1 MLDSEAYTLVTTSSH
16 HQNYDDYVA
25 VKSGKDSDLNVSL
38 EAALR
43 RQYPELALTSTVSR
57 NVNLLAFAF
66 AGHAS
71 ATLDIVD
78 ESVLRTRYVSGAS
91 LRESRTFAKYL
102 YKWGD
107 EYFIVYIVYINYYE
121 TRQYILR
128 EPSEGETAMSSNGRT
143 DELLKA
149 IGKWQIPPPAG
160 DKWVYVYD
168 GYWFRSRALY
178 DQVKN
183 ASWDDVILNEGMK
196 KQITSLMHK
205 FFDSREIYKNLGVSW
220 KRGVIFHGPA
230 GNGKTISI
238 KALMNSLFRSNGLSI
253 PSLYVKSA
261 TSTYSIR
268 SVFQQ
273 ARYMSPCLLIFE
285 DIDTIVTKNTRSYF
299 FNEVDGL
306 ENNDGIFM
314 VASTN
319 HLDKLDAGLSSR
331 PSRFDRKYLF
341 PLPSEEERKL
351 YCQFWR
357 RRLKKKEVDVEFPA
371 KICPAA
377 ALITDGFSFAYMQE
391 AFVATLLAIALRRSD
406 GDDGKEIDKVEE
418 SQDHSGDDGDRDL
431 NDYELWRELKK
442 TIKALRD
449 DMGNESGKDID
460 KSSSEDDAFSKELDQ
475 EREAQAPTANPKVV
489 EGQTPLPL
497 QPAEIDIGKQ
507 LEGLPVGGPRV
518 QVDFQNVPIITEE
531 NTFIPEISQTS
542 ETLAQAKLQGRPVM
556 TEERTTIQR
565 FD

>member
-1 MLDSEAYTLVTTSSH
+1 MTILDSEAYTLVTTSSSH
-16 HQNYDDYVA
+16 HQNVDDYVD
-25 VKSGKDSDLNVSL
+25 VKSGKDCDLNVYL
-38 EAALR
+38 QAALR
-43 RQYPELALTSTVSR
+43 RQYPELALTSTVAR

-66 AGHAS
+66 AGHAT

-91 LRESRTFAKYL
+91 VSESRTFAKYL

-107 EYFIVYIVYINYYE
+107 EYFIVYVVYISYYE
-121 TRQYILR
+121 TRQYILK
-128 EPSEGETAMSSNGRT
+128 EPSEGETIMSMNGRT

-149 IGKWQIPPPAG
+149 IGKWQIPPPPG
-160 DKWVYVYD
+160 DKWVYVFDD

-205 FFDSREIYKNLGVSW
+205 FFDSREIYKNLGVPW

-261 TSTYSIR
+261 ASTWSIR
-268 SVFQQ
+268 RVFQQ

-285 DIDTIVTKNTRSYF
+285 DIDTIVTKDTRSYF

-306 ENNDGIFM
+306 EDNDGIFM

-319 HLDKLDAGLSSR
+319 HLDKLDAGLSSDLLVLTVNVF
-331 PSRFDRKYLF
+331 SRSLQKRNADFTVNSGAED
-341 PLPSEEERKL
+341 S
-351 YCQFWR
+351 R
-357 RRLKKKEVDVEFPA
+357 RR
-371 KICPAA
+371 
-377 ALITDGFSFAYMQE
+377 SFAYMQE

-406 GDDGKEIDKVEE
+406 GDDGEEVDKSEE
-418 SQDHSGDDGDRDL
+418 GWKHSGDDGGKDL
-431 NDYELWRELKK
+431 DDYELWRELKR

-449 DMGNESGKDID
+449 DMGSGSDKDKE
-460 KSSSEDDAFSKELDQ
+460 KSSTEDDAFFKELAL
-475 EREAQAPTANPKVV
+475 EKEAQAPSADLKPLI
-489 EGQTPLPL
+489 GQSPLPL
-497 QPAEIDIGKQ
+497 GPTESGIGNQ
-507 LEGLPVGGPRV
+507 LRITLVQGSRV
-518 QVDFQNVPIITEE
+518 QVDFQNVPIITEH
-531 NTFIPEISQTS
+531 NTFIPETSHIPGTDVGVHYQGIFGISD
-542 ETLAQAKLQGRPVM
+542 ETTTLQP
-556 TEERTTIQR
+556 